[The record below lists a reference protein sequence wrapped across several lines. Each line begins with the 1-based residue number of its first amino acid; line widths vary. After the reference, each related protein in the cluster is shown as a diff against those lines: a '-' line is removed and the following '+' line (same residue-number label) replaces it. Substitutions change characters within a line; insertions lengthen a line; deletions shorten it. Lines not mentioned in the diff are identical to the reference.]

1 MSKIPIKIKG
11 KVQDLNIKEREKILK
26 SNFLLTIN
34 TNQRYPENDKDLE
47 NDIEVFDATIQGILN
62 NVGDYIKLPDG
73 HKFDEHFIKDVDIDY
88 TIERGNKN
96 NQLHIH
102 IMFKF
107 KHKTKIQLNYEKIKE
122 KITKD
127 LGLPNVYL
135 YNRLIRNSGSDNIL
149 DYINKYTV

>member
-11 KVQDLNIKEREKILK
+11 KVQDLQKKEREKILN

-47 NDIEVFDATIQGILN
+47 NDIEVFDATIQNILN
-62 NVGDYIKLPDG
+62 NVGDYINLPSD

-88 TIERGNKN
+88 TIEKGTKN

-127 LGLPNVYL
+127 LGLDNVYL
-135 YNRLIRNSGSDNIL
+135 FNRLIRNSGSDNIL
-149 DYINKYTV
+149 DYLNKYV

>member
-11 KVQDLNIKEREKILK
+11 KVQDLQKKEREKILN

-47 NDIEVFDATIQGILN
+47 NDIECFDATIQSILN
-62 NVGDYIKLPDG
+62 NVGDYINLPSD

-96 NQLHIH
+96 GQLHIH
-102 IMFKF
+102 LLMKF

-122 KITKD
+122 KIKTD
-127 LGLPNVYL
+127 LGLTNIYM
-135 YNRLIRNSGSDNIL
+135 YNKLVRNSGNDNIL
-149 DYINKYTV
+149 DYLNKYT

>member
-11 KVQDLNIKEREKILK
+11 KVQDLQKKEREKILN

-47 NDIEVFDATIQGILN
+47 NDIEVFDSTIQNILN
-62 NVGDYIKLPDG
+62 NVGDYINLPSD
-73 HKFDEHFIKDVDIDY
+73 HKFDENFIKDVDIDY
-88 TIERGNKN
+88 TIEKGTKN

-127 LGLPNVYL
+127 LGLDNVYL
-135 YNRLIRNSGSDNIL
+135 FNRLIRNSGSDNIL
-149 DYINKYTV
+149 DYLNKYV

>member
-11 KVQDLNIKEREKILK
+11 KVQDLQKKEREKILN

-47 NDIEVFDATIQGILN
+47 NDIEVFDSTIQNILN
-62 NVGDYIKLPDG
+62 NVGDYINLPSD

-88 TIERGNKN
+88 TIEKGTKN

-122 KITKD
+122 KIKTD
-127 LGLPNVYL
+127 LGLDNVYL
-135 YNRLIRNSGSDNIL
+135 FNRLIRNSGSDNIL
-149 DYINKYTV
+149 DYLNKYV

>member
-11 KVQDLNIKEREKILK
+11 KVQDLQKKEREKILN

-47 NDIEVFDATIQGILN
+47 NDIEVFDTTIQNILN
-62 NVGDYIKLPDG
+62 NVGDYINLPSD

-88 TIERGNKN
+88 TIEKGTKN

-122 KITKD
+122 KITKN
-127 LGLPNVYL
+127 LGLDNVYL
-135 YNRLIRNSGSDNIL
+135 FNRLIRNSGSDNIL
-149 DYINKYTV
+149 DYLNKYV

>member
-11 KVQDLNIKEREKILK
+11 KVQDLQKKEREKILN

-47 NDIEVFDATIQGILN
+47 NDIEVFDSTIQNILN
-62 NVGDYIKLPDG
+62 NVGDYINLPSD
-73 HKFDEHFIKDVDIDY
+73 HKFDEHYIKDVDIDY
-88 TIERGNKN
+88 TIEKGTKN

-122 KITKD
+122 KIKTD
-127 LGLPNVYL
+127 LGLDNVYL
-135 YNRLIRNSGSDNIL
+135 FNRLIRNSGSDNIL
-149 DYINKYTV
+149 DYLNKYV

>member
-11 KVQDLNIKEREKILK
+11 KVQDLQKKEREKILN

-47 NDIEVFDATIQGILN
+47 NDIEVFDSTIQNILN
-62 NVGDYIKLPDG
+62 NVGDYINLPSD
-73 HKFDEHFIKDVDIDY
+73 HKFDEHYIKDVDIDY
-88 TIERGNKN
+88 TIEKGTKN

-127 LGLPNVYL
+127 LGLDNVYL
-135 YNRLIRNSGSDNIL
+135 FNRLIRNSGSDNIL
-149 DYINKYTV
+149 DYLNKYV

>member
-11 KVQDLNIKEREKILK
+11 KVQDLQKKEREKILN

-47 NDIEVFDATIQGILN
+47 NDIEVFDSTIQNILN
-62 NVGDYIKLPDG
+62 NVGDYINLPSD

-88 TIERGNKN
+88 TIEKGTKN

-127 LGLPNVYL
+127 LGLDNVYL
-135 YNRLIRNSGSDNIL
+135 FNRLIRNSGSDNIL
-149 DYINKYTV
+149 DYLNKYV

>member
-11 KVQDLNIKEREKILK
+11 KVQDLQKKEREKILN

-47 NDIEVFDATIQGILN
+47 NDIEVFDSTIQNILN
-62 NVGDYIKLPDG
+62 NVGDYINLPSD

-88 TIERGNKN
+88 TIEKGTKN

-122 KITKD
+122 KIKTD
-127 LGLPNVYL
+127 LGLTNIYM
-135 YNRLIRNSGSDNIL
+135 YNKLVRNSGNDNIL
-149 DYINKYTV
+149 DYLNKYT

>member
-11 KVQDLNIKEREKILK
+11 KVQDLQKTEKEKILN

-47 NDIEVFDATIQGILN
+47 NDIEVFDTTVQNILN
-62 NVGDYIKLPDG
+62 NVGDYVKLPSE
-73 HKFDEHFIKDVDIDY
+73 HKFDEHFIKNVDIDY
-88 TIERGNKN
+88 TIEKGTKN

-107 KHKTKIQLNYEKIKE
+107 KHKSKIQLNYEKIKD
-122 KITKD
+122 KIKKD
-127 LGLPNVYL
+127 LGLENIYL

-149 DYINKYTV
+149 DYINKYT

>member
-1 MSKIPIKIKG
+1 MSKVPIKIKG
-11 KVQDLNIKEREKILK
+11 KVQDLQKTEKEKILN

-47 NDIEVFDATIQGILN
+47 NDIEVFDTTVQNILN
-62 NVGDYIKLPDG
+62 NVGDYVNLPSE
-73 HKFDEHFIKDVDIDY
+73 HKFDEHFIKNVDIDY
-88 TIERGNKN
+88 TIEKGTKN

-107 KHKTKIQLNYEKIKE
+107 KHKSKIQLNYEKIKD
-122 KITKD
+122 KIKKD
-127 LGLPNVYL
+127 LGLENIYL

-149 DYINKYTV
+149 DYINKYT

>member
-11 KVQDLNIKEREKILK
+11 KVQDLQKKEREKILN

-47 NDIEVFDATIQGILN
+47 NDIECFDATIQSILN
-62 NVGDYIKLPDG
+62 NVGDYINLPSD

-88 TIERGNKN
+88 TIEKGTKN

-122 KITKD
+122 KIKTD
-127 LGLPNVYL
+127 LGLTNIYM
-135 YNRLIRNSGSDNIL
+135 YNKLVRNSGNDNIL
-149 DYINKYTV
+149 DYLNKYV